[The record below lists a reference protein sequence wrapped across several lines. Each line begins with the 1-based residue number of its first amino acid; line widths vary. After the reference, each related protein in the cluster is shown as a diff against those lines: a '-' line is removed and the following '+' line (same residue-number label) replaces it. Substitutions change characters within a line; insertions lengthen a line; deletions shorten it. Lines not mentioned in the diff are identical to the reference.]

1 MKGMRNM
8 IDRWHYDRDSGGWK
22 VKGKYLQAMLVK
34 QFQIS
39 ELSREDN
46 ARGAESNTGKDMIAD
61 LAWIDFEEPPTV
73 LPVERLLS
81 DVRAL
86 KKLAAPAMPPQVKLR
101 AHEVLHAIYL
111 PGNASGA
118 GFGSTVIGIEGIMYE
133 SRTWNADWSKESS
146 NFREVDKPVNK
157 LKSLVREGKIQ
168 G

>member
-86 KKLAAPAMPPQVKLR
+86 KKLMAPVAPPQVKLR
-101 AHEVLHAIYL
+101 ASVVL
-111 PGNASGA
+111 
-118 GFGSTVIGIEGIMYE
+118 
-133 SRTWNADWSKESS
+133 
-146 NFREVDKPVNK
+146 
-157 LKSLVREGKIQ
+157 
-168 G
+168 